1 MIDRS
6 SIEKQGAETAAR
18 GISPVFILG
27 CPRSGTTVLYHMLL
41 SAGNFAVYR
50 TESNVFNLL
59 APKFG
64 GMRSL
69 RDREAL
75 MQSWLRS
82 KLFRVSGLAAST
94 IQAKILNE
102 CHSGGDFL
110 RIMMEQV
117 CQQQGVRRWADCTP
131 EHVLY
136 IDEIKR
142 QIPNAMFVHIIR
154 DGRDVALSYVKQG
167 WAYPLPWDK
176 TQHLSV
182 AGLYWQWLVKK
193 GREYGASLGED
204 YREVRFEDLVSQP
217 RKTLDS
223 LSEFLRHDL
232 DYDRIRQTAI
242 GSVGEP
248 NTSFA
253 DETDDEFNPVE
264 RWKSKMSPAQV
275 EHFEDLLGSFLQEL
289 GYPLGSAGH
298 HRTSL
303 LAARLRSTYIPL
315 FEAKQWIK
323 THTAFGRLVK
333 LGRIQM
339 EE

>member
-1 MIDRS
+1 
-6 SIEKQGAETAAR
+6 
-18 GISPVFILG
+18 
-27 CPRSGTTVLYHMLL
+27 MLL

-59 APKFG
+59 APRFG

-94 IQAKILNE
+94 VQAKILNE

-110 RIMMEQV
+110 RFVMEQL

-136 IDEIKR
+136 MHEIKR
-142 QIPNAMFVHIIR
+142 QIPDALFVHIIR

-182 AGLYWQWLVKK
+182 AGLYWQWLVRR

-204 YREVRFEDLVSQP
+204 YCEIRFEELVTRP
-217 RKTLDS
+217 RETLEF
-223 LSEFLRHDL
+223 LSEFIRQDL
-232 DYDRIRQTAI
+232 DYDRIRQAAI

-248 NTSFA
+248 NTSFT
-253 DETDDEFNPVE
+253 DETNGVFNPVE

-275 EHFEDLLGSFLQEL
+275 KHFEDLLGSFLQEL

-298 HRTSL
+298 QHTSL
-303 LAARLRSTYIPL
+303 LVARLRSTYIPL
-315 FEAKQWIK
+315 FEAKHWIK
-323 THTAFGRLVK
+323 THTAFARFVK
-333 LGRIQM
+333 LGRIQV